1 MVIIPIEVL
10 MSHVDSKYRL
20 VIVAARR
27 ARQLNVGNF
36 PLINP
41 KSHKPTYV
49 ALEEI
54 AAGKIA
60 YEAEPFEGVAAKEL
74 LVEEAKP
81 TWFRSLTAEEVLAEE
96 PALEEE
102 AFEEEEKIEEGE
114 LFEEEGEEEELEE
127 LGEEEEGE

>member
-1 MVIIPIEVL
+1 MAIVPIEVL

-20 VIVAARR
+20 VVIAARR
-27 ARQLNVGNF
+27 ARQLNTGNF

-49 ALEEI
+49 ALEEV

-60 YEAEPFEGVAAKEL
+60 YEMEPFEGVVAKEL

-96 PALEEE
+96 PA
-102 AFEEEEKIEEGE
+102 FEEEVEEGE
-114 LFEEEGEEEELEE
+114 LLEEEGEEELEELEE
-127 LGEEEEGE
+127 EEEV

>member
-1 MVIIPIEVL
+1 MAIVPIEVL
-10 MSHVDSKYRL
+10 MSHVDSMYRL
-20 VIVAARR
+20 VVVAAKR
-27 ARQLNVGNF
+27 ARQLNAGNF

-41 KSHKPTYV
+41 KSHKPTYI

-96 PALEEE
+96 PAFE
-102 AFEEEEKIEEGE
+102 AEAVEEEEEIEEGE
-114 LFEEEGEEEELEE
+114 LFEEEGEEELEE
-127 LGEEEEGE
+127 LGGEEEEV